1 MDLFINLQKGPPE
14 RLVIYPMPGNNAP
27 LKIDF
32 TDPKTRSFIRNLF
45 YILDRI

>member
-1 MDLFINLQKGPPE
+1 MDFLIILQKGPPKT
-14 RLVIYPMPGNNAP
+14 LVIYPMPGNNAP